1 MAKKIGITGGM
12 GTGKS
17 IVCNIFT
24 ILGIPVYSADDRAKF
39 LIENDIV
46 LKQNIIELLG
56 KEAYLSDGK
65 YNKKWVSAQVFSDN
79 ILLEKL
85 NRLVH
90 PFVATDTD
98 IWYKENYNARYVL
111 REAALVNNLSQ
122 LNLDALI
129 VVSAPI
135 EVRIKRIQQ
144 RDPHRSLAEIE
155 NIIARQKSDSEFN
168 QLADF
173 QIINDEKN
181 LIIPQVLRIDSI
193 ISKLGLKDN

>member
-17 IVCNIFT
+17 IVCDVFA

-39 LIENDIV
+39 LIENDVV

-56 KEAYLSDGK
+56 EEAYLSDGK
-65 YNKKWVSAQVFSDN
+65 YNKKWVAAQVFSDKF
-79 ILLEKL
+79 LLEKL

-90 PFVATDTD
+90 PCVATDTD

-135 EVRIKRIQQ
+135 DVRIKRIQQ
-144 RDPHRSLAEIE
+144 RDPHRSMTEIE
-155 NIIARQKSDSEFN
+155 SIIARQKSDVEFK
-168 QLADF
+168 QLADY
-173 QIINDEKN
+173 QIFNDEKS
-181 LIIPQVLRIDSI
+181 LIIPQVLRIDEA
-193 ISKLGLKDN
+193 ISKLRFNDY

>member
-17 IVCNIFT
+17 IVCDVFA

-39 LIENDIV
+39 LIENESV
-46 LKQNIIELLG
+46 LKNNIIDLLG
-56 KEAYLSDGK
+56 PNAYLEDGK
-65 YNKKWVSAQVFSDN
+65 YNKKWVAAQVFSDKF
-79 ILLEKL
+79 LLEKL

-90 PFVATDTD
+90 PCVATDTD
-98 IWYKENYNARYVL
+98 AWYKENYNARYVL

-144 RDPHRSLAEIE
+144 RDPHRSLTEIE
-155 NIIARQKSDSEFN
+155 NIIARQKTDEEFN
-168 QLADF
+168 QLADYH
-173 QIINDEKN
+173 IINDEKN
-181 LIIPQVLRIDSI
+181 LIIPQVLRIDEEI
-193 ISKLGLKDN
+193 NRLMIG